1 MFGKYC
7 PAYDS
12 PVMYLANESSQS
24 YYHIQFKFNF
34 IFMPSHNIKQS
45 KVECTHVSKKKVA
58 AVASWLATIYE
69 RALMA

>member
-1 MFGKYC
+1 MFKIKCAMFGKYC

-24 YYHIQFKFNF
+24 
-34 IFMPSHNIKQS
+34 
-45 KVECTHVSKKKVA
+45 CTHVSKKKVA
-58 AVASWLATIYE
+58 AVASWLATVYK

>member
-12 PVMYLANESSQS
+12 PVIYLANESSQS
-24 YYHIQFKFNF
+24 YYHIQFKFKF
-34 IFMPSHNIKQS
+34 IFMSSQ
-45 KVECTHVSKKKVA
+45 VECTHVSKKKVA

>member
-24 YYHIQFKFNF
+24 YYHIQF
-34 IFMPSHNIKQS
+34 IQIH
-45 KVECTHVSKKKVA
+45 ECTHVSKKKVA